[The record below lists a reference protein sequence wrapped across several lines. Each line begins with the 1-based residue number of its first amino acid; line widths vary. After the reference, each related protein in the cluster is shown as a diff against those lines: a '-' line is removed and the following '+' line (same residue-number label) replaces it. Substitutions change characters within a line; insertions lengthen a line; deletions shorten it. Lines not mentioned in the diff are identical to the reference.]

1 MNDELLTPKE
11 VCEIW
16 HISIHTLYKWTSLRL
31 IPFIRMGGLLRF
43 RKADLD
49 NWAEDGVQTPLI

>member
-11 VCEIW
+11 VCKRW
-16 HISIHTLYKWTSLRL
+16 SISIHTLYKWTSLRL
-31 IPFIRMGGLLRF
+31 IPFTKIGGLLRF

-49 NWAEDGVQTPLI
+49 NWAEEGVQTPLI